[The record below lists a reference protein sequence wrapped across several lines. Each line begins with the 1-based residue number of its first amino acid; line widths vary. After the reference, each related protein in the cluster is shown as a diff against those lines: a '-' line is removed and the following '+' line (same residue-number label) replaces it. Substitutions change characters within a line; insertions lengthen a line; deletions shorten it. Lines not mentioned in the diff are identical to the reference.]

1 MNKKTRNIIIIV
13 VAVLV
18 VGIVIYF
25 YNKKKK
31 DTTDGSIPED
41 GSTTITRSRLTDLD
55 GAISGSTSYTGGN
68 TDTDTS
74 NAVITDEEKARISA
88 IDKEVK
94 EIEMQISMTLD
105 PIKKTRLRAKQDL
118 LLTEKETILAKY

>member
-31 DTTDGSIPED
+31 DTTDDSIPFMPEA
-41 GSTTITRSRLTDLD
+41 TTTRTRLTDLD
-55 GAISGSTSYTGGN
+55 SGSTSYTGGN

-74 NAVITDEEKARISA
+74 NAVITDAEKARISA
-88 IDKEVK
+88 IDEEIKQ
-94 EIEMQISMTLD
+94 IEMQINLTYD
-105 PIKKTRLRAKQDL
+105 PYRKQRLREKKEL